1 MGKEKDYER
10 FLTNA
15 EIVSVKDVGSGV
27 NQPKRITLR
36 QGAREIDA
44 LWKPIQ
50 RGPKEWAWESFEAEV
65 AAYQLDRI
73 LGLHMVPP
81 TVVRSIQGQEG
92 SLQLWVTGVKFFR
105 DTSAG
110 APQTEEWDQQLARC
124 RLFDNLIAN
133 GDRSSTNILVDEE
146 WNLVLIDHSQ
156 AFLSS
161 HYLEDDDEKLPHKF
175 DRQLVARLEDLG
187 PGIHAVSI
195 RPSAAHSTDRGHHH
209 AAQRLDATARQ
220 AGRGERRR
228 SRPVRSCVGAP
239 MTSGSSTLTGQ
250 AFKGE

>member
-1 MGKEKDYER
+1 MRMTSSRPFYPLLVVLVLAGFPALGSTQSKVWMGKEKDYER

-36 QGAREIDA
+36 QGARELDA
-44 LWKPIQ
+44 LWKSIQ

-105 DTSAG
+105 DTSAD
-110 APQTEEWDQQLARC
+110 APQTQEWDQQLVSC
-124 RLFDNLIAN
+124 QLFDNLIAN
-133 GDRSSTNILVDEE
+133 GDRGHTNILVDEQ

-161 HYLEDDDEKLPHKF
+161 HYLEDDDEKNAGQVRPATSSRGSRSWTWNTCSFDSGVCCSIHKS
-175 DRQLVARLEDLG
+175 E
-187 PGIHAVSI
+187 
-195 RPSAAHSTDRGHHH
+195 PSSYG
-209 AAQRLDATARQ
+209 AT
-220 AGRGERRR
+220 
-228 SRPVRSCVGAP
+228 P
-239 MTSGSSTLTGQ
+239 
-250 AFKGE
+250 